1 MAYYNGPDNSKAFSE
16 FKADDSAHLK
26 LLYCID
32 MLNEGVHVDDIDGVI
47 LLRPTVSLIIY
58 MQQTGRGLSA
68 GGSGSP
74 VIFDLVDNFE
84 SLYSIDV
91 LRAEIDEAFSLIP
104 CTYGERERFQDS
116 FEIYDELMVCRS
128 LFSLLQNSLSSTW
141 DNYYEAASAYYREHG
156 NLLVNKYYV
165 TPEGL
170 TLSSWIIT

>member
-32 MLNEGVHVDDIDGVI
+32 MLNEGVHVDA
-47 LLRPTVSLIIY
+47 IIY

-91 LRAEIDEAFSLIP
+91 LRAEIDEAFSL
-104 CTYGERERFQDS
+104 Y
-116 FEIYDELMVCRS
+116 CRTAFHQHGTTTMKQQVHIIGS
-128 LFSLLQNSLSSTW
+128 MAICLSI
-141 DNYYEAASAYYREHG
+141 R
-156 NLLVNKYYV
+156 
-165 TPEGL
+165 
-170 TLSSWIIT
+170 IM

>member
-1 MAYYNGPDNSKAFSE
+1 MRG
-16 FKADDSAHLK
+16 
-26 LLYCID
+26 
-32 MLNEGVHVDDIDGVI
+32 GHVDDIDGVI
-47 LLRPTVSLIIY
+47 LLRPTVSPIIY
-58 MQQTGRGLSA
+58 MQQTGRDLSA

-104 CTYGERERFQDS
+104 CTYGERERFQDR

-141 DNYYEAASAYYREHG
+141 NNYYEAASAYYREHG
-156 NLLVNKYYV
+156 NLLVNKNYV

-170 TLSSWIIT
+170 TLSS

>member
-47 LLRPTVSLIIY
+47 LLRPTVSPIIY

-91 LRAEIDEAFSLIP
+91 LRAEIDEAFSL
-104 CTYGERERFQDS
+104 Y
-116 FEIYDELMVCRS
+116 CRTAFHQHGTTTMKQQVHIIGS
-128 LFSLLQNSLSSTW
+128 MAICLSI
-141 DNYYEAASAYYREHG
+141 R
-156 NLLVNKYYV
+156 
-165 TPEGL
+165 
-170 TLSSWIIT
+170 IM